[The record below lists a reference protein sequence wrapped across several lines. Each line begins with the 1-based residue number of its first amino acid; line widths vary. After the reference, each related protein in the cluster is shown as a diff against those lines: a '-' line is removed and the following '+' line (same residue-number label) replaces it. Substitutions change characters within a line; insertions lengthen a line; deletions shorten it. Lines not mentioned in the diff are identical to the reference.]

1 MAKEIPDNFLYPAAR
16 HEEET
21 AMMISDILTAI
32 IIFLM
37 AVLILYPTTRA
48 LMKSW
53 HDRQRRLDGGHDGG
67 HN

>member
-1 MAKEIPDNFLYPAAR
+1 
-16 HEEET
+16 
-21 AMMISDILTAI
+21 MISDILTAV

-53 HDRQRRLDGGHDGG
+53 QERQRRQGAGEEAARRR
-67 HN
+67 

>member
-1 MAKEIPDNFLYPAAR
+1 
-16 HEEET
+16 
-21 AMMISDILTAI
+21 MISNILTAI

-53 HDRQRRLDGGHDGG
+53 QDRQRRLDGGGETARRR
-67 HN
+67 